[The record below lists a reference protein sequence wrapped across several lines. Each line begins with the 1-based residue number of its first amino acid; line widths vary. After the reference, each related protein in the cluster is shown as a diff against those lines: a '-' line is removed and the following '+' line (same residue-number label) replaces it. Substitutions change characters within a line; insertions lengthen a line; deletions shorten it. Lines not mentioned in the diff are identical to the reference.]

1 MSSDNKHVSS
11 QTSSLSLAAI
21 ATQGTL
27 EIQSFL
33 GSPIKNSL
41 KGNGLYNPKRSTL
54 QARNHDSLLPQSAI
68 ARGGEQA
75 FSIIEDRLLPSF
87 TGPGFKG
94 TVEEMNQ
101 LTRQWLVISRF
112 DVLLTELYTLLK
124 SGMISLTAKLAPTPD
139 EFLPSKA
146 AEIWTNFYGNIVPNI
161 QAALLPLRQL
171 KKHDPTFDLRNQILC
186 SFKSF
191 VIWPMK
197 GRLQGINIILP
208 RNFVKRDF
216 KLAHK
221 RY

>member
-1 MSSDNKHVSS
+1 MNNDNKHISA
-11 QTSSLSLAAI
+11 QNSSLSIAAM
-21 ATQGTL
+21 ATQSLVT
-27 EIQSFL
+27 
-33 GSPIKNSL
+33 SPTIKSSL
-41 KGNGLYNPKRSTL
+41 KSSGLYLPKKSNL
-54 QARNHDSLLPQSAI
+54 QARNHDSMMAGNASFGK
-68 ARGGEQA
+68 GGEQA

-101 LTRQWLVISRF
+101 LTRQWLASSRF
-112 DVLLTELYTLLK
+112 DVLMTELYNLLK

-171 KKHDPTFDLRNQILC
+171 KKHDSTFDLRNQILC

-197 GRLQGINIILP
+197 GRLQG
-208 RNFVKRDF
+208 
-216 KLAHK
+216 KLGF
-221 RY
+221 